1 MNNNDIGL
9 IMHRRLNIKYIGRN
23 RNDWIAQHCKDKHVI
38 HIGCTDSMMTQNHL
52 QNGLFLHEIL
62 TKNSYSVIGL
72 DIDRTGIQF
81 MKNSLNYDNVMFGDA
96 ERLSKYI
103 HKRFD
108 VIVACDVIEHF
119 NNPGLF
125 FSEAKKCLLQNE
137 GGIIILSFPN
147 SLSIKNIV
155 SAIIRRKETNHPNH
169 VSCYSPMCIEEICR
183 RWNYKVNGWVG
194 YTWSKKTIENKI
206 GNFVPEIVIKITKNG
221 YLAQG
226 IGCIL
231 SMNIKNYVNY
241 KKKRIL

>member
-1 MNNNDIGL
+1 
-9 IMHRRLNIKYIGRN
+9 MHKRLNIKYIGKN
-23 RNDWIAQHCKDKHVI
+23 RNDWITEHCTDRHVI
-38 HIGCTDSMMTQNHL
+38 HIGCTDSMMTHNHL
-52 QNGLFLHEIL
+52 KNGQFLHEIL
-62 TKNSYSVIGL
+62 TKNSHSVIGL
-72 DIDRTGIQF
+72 DIDRAGIQF
-81 MKNSLNYDNVMFGDA
+81 MKKSLKYDNVMFGDA
-96 ERLSKYI
+96 ERLSKFI

-137 GGIIILSFPN
+137 GGMIILSFPN
-147 SLSIKNIV
+147 SLSLKNIV

-194 YTWSKKTIENKI
+194 YTWSKKTIENKL
-206 GNFVPEIVIKITKNG
+206 GNFMPEIVIKITKNG

-231 SMNIKNYVNY
+231 SINKEYNV
-241 KKKRIL
+241 

>member
-1 MNNNDIGL
+1 
-9 IMHRRLNIKYIGRN
+9 MHKRLNIKYIGKN
-23 RNDWIAQHCKDKHVI
+23 RNGWITEHCKDKHVI
-38 HIGCTDSMMTQNHL
+38 HIGCTDSMMTHCHL
-52 QNGLFLHEIL
+52 KSGQFLHEIL
-62 TKNSYSVIGL
+62 TKNSNSVIGL
-72 DIDRTGIQF
+72 DIDRAGIQF
-81 MKNSLNYDNVMFGDA
+81 MKKSLKYDNVMFGDA

-103 HKRFD
+103 RKKFD

-137 GGIIILSFPN
+137 GGIMILSFPN
-147 SLSIKNIV
+147 SLSLKNIV

-183 RWNYKVNGWVG
+183 RWNYKVKGWVG
-194 YTWSKKTIENKI
+194 YTWSKKAIENKL
-206 GNFVPEIVIKITKNG
+206 GNFMPEIVIKITKNG

-231 SMNIKNYVNY
+231 SMNKEYNV
-241 KKKRIL
+241 